1 MSRSVL
7 VARPVWSVLRR
18 MGEELSA
25 AGYAVE
31 YAGSWDSLL
40 EERLVPSLL
49 AAVLLGEYGD
59 AAAEEETLRR
69 FRARD
74 GGVGVPVV
82 VVGGQNAA
90 NRARRFRDAGADLVI
105 AADLPPGEILDQ
117 ARPLLA
123 YGELYRSVAGAV
135 RELRDQALVDGLT
148 GLPNRRHFVRE
159 LERTVE
165 MARRIGRPL
174 SCIVSDID
182 DLQDVN
188 ESYGQTAGDEVIRQF
203 GNVLTR
209 AKRSYD
215 SVARLGGDQFAWL
228 LVDAGPGQALQAA
241 RRAHRMVE
249 ESAFDCARVP
259 LRLTATFGVA
269 SLIPGEEWTASAL
282 MENADRALYWGKES
296 GKNAVRCYPPEVG
309 AKHA

>member
-18 MGEELSA
+18 IGEELSA

-40 EERLVPSLL
+40 ADPFAPERH
-49 AAVLLGEYGD
+49 AAVLLGDYGD
-59 AAAEEETLRR
+59 AAAEEEVLRR
-69 FRARD
+69 FRARE
-74 GGVGVPVV
+74 GGMGVPVL

-90 NRARRFRDAGADLVI
+90 NRARSLRAAGADMVL
-105 AADLPPGEILDQ
+105 AADLPPGEILDR

-123 YGELYRSVAGAV
+123 YGELYRSVAESA
-135 RELRDQALVDGLT
+135 RELRDQAQVDGLT
-148 GLPNRRHFVRE
+148 GLPDRRHFVRE
-159 LERTVE
+159 LARCVE

-182 DLQDVN
+182 DLKDIN
-188 ESYGQTAGDEVIRQF
+188 ESHGHAAGDEVIRHF

-215 SVARLGGDQFAWL
+215 VVARLGGDEFAWL
-228 LVDAGPGQALQAA
+228 LMDAGPGQALQAA
-241 RRAHRMVE
+241 QRAHRMVGE
-249 ESAFDCARVP
+249 GVFDGVRPPV
-259 LRLTATFGVA
+259 RLTATFGVA
-269 SLIPGEEWTASAL
+269 SLIPGEEWTAASL

-296 GKNAVRCYPPEVG
+296 GKNVVRCYPPEKG
-309 AKHA
+309 AEGA

>member
-40 EERLVPSLL
+40 SEHLAPSLL

-59 AAAEEETLRR
+59 AAEEEEILRR
-69 FRARD
+69 FRGRD
-74 GGVGVPVV
+74 GGVGVPVL

-90 NRARRFRDAGADLVI
+90 QRARRLLAAGADLVV
-105 AADLPPGEILDQ
+105 AADLPAGEILDRV
-117 ARPLLA
+117 RPLLA
-123 YGELYRSVAGAV
+123 YGELYRGVASAV
-135 RELRDQALVDGLT
+135 RELRDQTMVDGLT
-148 GLPNRRHFVRE
+148 GLPNRRHFVLE

-182 DLQDVN
+182 DLRDVN
-188 ESYGQTAGDEVIRQF
+188 ESRGHAAGDDVIRQF

-209 AKRSYD
+209 GKRRYD
-215 SVARLGGDQFAWL
+215 SVARLGGDEFAWL
-228 LVDAGPGQALQAA
+228 LVDAGPRQALQAA
-241 RRAHRMVE
+241 RRAHRMTGEGV
-249 ESAFDCARVP
+249 FDGAGAP

-269 SLIPGEEWTASAL
+269 SIIPGEEWTAAAL

-296 GKNAVRCYPPEVG
+296 GKNAVRCYPPSMGVE
-309 AKHA
+309 HA